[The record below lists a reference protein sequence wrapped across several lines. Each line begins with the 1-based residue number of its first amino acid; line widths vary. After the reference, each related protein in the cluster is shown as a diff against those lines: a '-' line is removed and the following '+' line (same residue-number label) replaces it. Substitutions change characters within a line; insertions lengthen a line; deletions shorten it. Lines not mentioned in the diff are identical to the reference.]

1 MKYLNFVLLLILL
14 SLSAFLSAL
23 ETSLVSSTKIKLHH
37 WAVEGNKK
45 AEKLLN
51 LLENAQELLATILIA
66 NNIANILIA
75 SIVTKMMLSYTQNF
89 GISISTGISTFFIV
103 IFGEMIPKTFGLKY
117 KERFPIFFFY
127 VFYPIYILL
136 KPITRI
142 FLAFSSIFYHIL
154 GKTSEKVSPFA
165 TIEEFI
171 TLVNVGEKEGIIEK
185 EEKEFINNIIEF
197 TDTKVHEVMVPR
209 IDMICVSTDSP
220 LEDVWKKIIEE
231 GHSRLP
237 VYEGTID
244 NIVGIVHAK
253 DVLRA
258 LAEKNNKN
266 LKEIIREVMY
276 VPENMKISDL
286 FNEMRKRKAHMAIVV
301 DEYGGTAGL
310 VTLEDLLEELVGE
323 IEDEYDREEEK
334 FSFVDRKNILVDA
347 KMNIYELNELLEEYW
362 KERLPE
368 TEYDTVGGLIFD
380 ILGRVPLRGEEIKL
394 GNLNIK
400 IENMR
405 RQRIERVRIT
415 CDKNLEENENI
426 EVVDD

>member
-14 SLSAFLSAL
+14 SLSAFFSAL

-37 WAVEGNKK
+37 WAIEGNKK
-45 AEKLLN
+45 AKKLLN
-51 LLENAQELLATILIA
+51 LLENTQELLATILIA
-66 NNIANILIA
+66 NNIVNILIA
-75 SIVTKMMLSYTQNF
+75 SIVTKIMLNYTQNF

-103 IFGEMIPKTFGLKY
+103 IFGEMIPKSFGLKY
-117 KERFPIFFFY
+117 KERFPISFFY

-154 GKTSEKVSPFA
+154 GKTSEKISPFA

-185 EEKEFINNIIEF
+185 EEKEFINNVIEF
-197 TDTKVHEVMVPR
+197 TDTEVHEVMVPR
-209 IDMICVSTDSP
+209 IDMVCASTDSS

-237 VYEGTID
+237 VYEGNID

-258 LAEKNNKN
+258 LAEKDNKN
-266 LKEIIREVMY
+266 IKEIMREVMY

-334 FSFVDRKNILVDA
+334 FSFVDKNTILVDA
-347 KMNIYELNELLEEYW
+347 KMNIYELNEILEEYW

-380 ILGRVPLRGEEIKL
+380 VLGRVPLRGEEIKI

-405 RQRIERVRIT
+405 RQRIEKIRIT